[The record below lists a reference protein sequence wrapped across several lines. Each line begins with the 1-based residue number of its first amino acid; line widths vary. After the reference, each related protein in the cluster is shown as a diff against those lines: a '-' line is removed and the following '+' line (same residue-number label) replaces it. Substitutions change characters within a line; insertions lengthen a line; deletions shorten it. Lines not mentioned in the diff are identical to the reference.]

1 MVASGSSND
10 QVVLIV
16 DGDPDF
22 RHSMAHALRATG
34 LRVREAVSGREA
46 LAAFEEVEIA
56 LVVLEVRLDDVSG
69 YEVCRQ
75 LRETCG
81 DELPILFVSGDR
93 TESFD
98 RVAGLLVGA
107 DDYLAKPVAA
117 DEVVARVRRHLRK
130 GRTLDGNGAF
140 RLTAREREVLEL
152 LAEGLGPVEI
162 SHSFLISPKTVATH
176 VEHIY
181 TKLDVHT
188 RAQAVASA
196 FRLSLVDPHGRVSA
210 RPQGVGSASES
221 VRENRA
227 VPVSS
232 VAASPREE

>member
-1 MVASGSSND
+1 MGSGSSID
-10 QVVLIV
+10 QVVLIA

-22 RHSMAHALRATG
+22 RRSTLHTLEATG

-46 LAAFEEVEIA
+46 LAAVEDEEIA
-56 LVVLEVRLDDVSG
+56 LVVLEVRLDDFSG

-75 LRETCG
+75 LREDHG

-93 TESFD
+93 TESSD

-107 DDYLAKPVAA
+107 DDYLAKPVAP
-117 DEVVARVRRHLRK
+117 DELVARVRRHLLR
-130 GRTLDGNGAF
+130 GRTLNGASENGGSG
-140 RLTAREREVLEL
+140 LTAREREVLNL

-162 SHSFLISPKTVATH
+162 GHSLFISPKTVATH

-181 TKLDVHT
+181 VKLGVHT

-196 FRLSLVDPHGRVSA
+196 FRLALVDPS
-210 RPQGVGSASES
+210 
-221 VRENRA
+221 
-227 VPVSS
+227 
-232 VAASPREE
+232 

>member
-1 MVASGSSND
+1 MGSGGSID
-10 QVVLIV
+10 QVVLIA

-22 RHSMAHALRATG
+22 RRSTLHTLEATG

-46 LAAFEEVEIA
+46 LAAVEDEEIA
-56 LVVLEVRLDDVSG
+56 LVVLEVRLDDFSG

-75 LRETCG
+75 LREDHG

-93 TESFD
+93 TESSD

-107 DDYLAKPVAA
+107 DDYLAKPVAP
-117 DEVVARVRRHLRK
+117 DELVARVRRHLLR
-130 GRTLDGNGAF
+130 GRTLNGANENGGSG
-140 RLTAREREVLEL
+140 LTAREREVLNL

-162 SHSFLISPKTVATH
+162 GHSLFISPKTVATH

-181 TKLDVHT
+181 VKLGVHT

-196 FRLSLVDPHGRVSA
+196 FRLALVDPS
-210 RPQGVGSASES
+210 
-221 VRENRA
+221 
-227 VPVSS
+227 
-232 VAASPREE
+232 